1 MDSCELYL
9 HPTAGTKLKSRQL
22 QAIASKSTET
32 TIIIIKKDGGRRTQP
47 TPNAPEERQILNHV
61 RGVVHPQSGQ
71 VIHLRILMHSLSTN
85 IYAMGAIQSSN
96 SFPYFQFH
104 LTPSVEEVEEEER
117 RERQQ
122 NRRER
127 QQNEQRTGGGED
139 CKGKNRNS
147 DK

>member
-22 QAIASKSTET
+22 QAIASKSTDRNDYNNN
-32 TIIIIKKDGGRRTQP
+32 IIIIDNIIIKKDGGRRTQP

-104 LTPSVEEVEEEER
+104 
-117 RERQQ
+117 
-122 NRRER
+122 
-127 QQNEQRTGGGED
+127 
-139 CKGKNRNS
+139 
-147 DK
+147 

>member
-1 MDSCELYL
+1 
-9 HPTAGTKLKSRQL
+9 
-22 QAIASKSTET
+22 
-32 TIIIIKKDGGRRTQP
+32 
-47 TPNAPEERQILNHV
+47 
-61 RGVVHPQSGQ
+61 
-71 VIHLRILMHSLSTN
+71 MHSLSTN